1 MYGVEMGVVVF
12 ATLGCAIS
20 SSSMALSSTA
30 VLLFWRILTGIGIGG
45 EYPLSSVI
53 TAEYVVATKDGHDR

>member
-1 MYGVEMGVVVF
+1 MYGVELGVVIF

-20 SSSMALSSTA
+20 SSSLALSSTA
-30 VLLFWRILTGIGIGG
+30 VLIFWRVLTGMGIGG

-53 TAEYVVATKDGHDR
+53 TAE